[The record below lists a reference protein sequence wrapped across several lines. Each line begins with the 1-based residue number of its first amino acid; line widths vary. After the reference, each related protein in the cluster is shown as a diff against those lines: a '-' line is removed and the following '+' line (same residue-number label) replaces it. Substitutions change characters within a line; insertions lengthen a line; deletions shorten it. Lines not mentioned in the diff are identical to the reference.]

1 MKLILTEDVPNLGS
15 LGDTIE
21 VKAGYGRN
29 YLLPQGKALL
39 ATGKASKELRHRL
52 QYLEKLR
59 EGKIALANEQA
70 EKLNALKFEIVRKA
84 GLGGK
89 LFGSVTNRDLVGLL
103 KENGFELE
111 RRAILLNKPIRNVGT
126 HEFSVRVHT
135 EVTVT
140 LQIKV
145 IGDTVEAPVVEKPK
159 EDVVDASVIDS
170 EELEKLEELEENI
183 WVSPKNPFDGEI
195 IWFH

>member
-29 YLLPQGKALL
+29 YLIPKGMALL

-52 QYLEKLR
+52 HYLEKLR
-59 EGKIALANEQA
+59 AGKVALANEQA
-70 EKLNALKFEIVRKA
+70 EKLNAIKYEIVRKA

-89 LFGSVTNRDLVGLL
+89 LFGSVTNRDLVELL

-111 RRAILLNKPIRNVGT
+111 RRAILLNTPIRNVGT

-135 EVTVT
+135 EVSVT

-145 IGDTVEAPVVEKPK
+145 IGDSVETSPVVKPK
-159 EDVVDASVIDS
+159 EEENADSDAPVIDS
-170 EELEKLEELEENI
+170 EELEKLEELDANRDHEEI
-183 WVSPKNPFDGEI
+183 E
-195 IWFH
+195 

>member
-1 MKLILTEDVPNLGS
+1 VKLILTEDVPNLGS

-29 YLLPQGKALL
+29 YLVPKGMALL

-59 EGKIALANEQA
+59 AGKIALANEQA
-70 EKLNALKFEIVRKA
+70 EKLNAIKYEIVRKA

-89 LFGSVTNRDLVGLL
+89 LFGSVTNRDLVELL

-111 RRAILLNKPIRNVGT
+111 RRAILLNTPIRNVGT

-135 EVTVT
+135 EVSVT

-145 IGDTVEAPVVEKPK
+145 IGDSVETSPVVKPK
-159 EDVVDASVIDS
+159 EEENTDADALVIDS
-170 EELEKLEELEENI
+170 EELEKLEELDANRDHEEI
-183 WVSPKNPFDGEI
+183 E
-195 IWFH
+195 

>member
-1 MKLILTEDVPNLGS
+1 VKLILTEDVPNLGS

-59 EGKIALANEQA
+59 EGKIALANEQS
-70 EKLNALKFEIVRKA
+70 EKLNALKLEILRKA

-89 LFGSVTNRDLVGLL
+89 LFGSVTNRDLVELL
-103 KENGFELE
+103 KENGFEIE
-111 RRAILLNKPIRNVGT
+111 RRAILLNSPIRNVGT
-126 HEFSVRVHT
+126 HQFSVRVHT

-145 IGDTVEAPVVEKPK
+145 IGDIDETSASEMSK
-159 EDVVDASVIDS
+159 EEDSDVPIIDTA
-170 EELEKLEELEENI
+170 ELEELEDPEKI
-183 WVSPKNPFDGEI
+183 E
-195 IWFH
+195 